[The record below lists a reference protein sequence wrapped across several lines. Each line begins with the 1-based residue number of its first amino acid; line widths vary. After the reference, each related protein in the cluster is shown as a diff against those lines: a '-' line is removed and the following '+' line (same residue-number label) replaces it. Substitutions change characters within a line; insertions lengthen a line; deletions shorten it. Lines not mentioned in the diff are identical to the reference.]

1 MSNSHFQRLN
11 VRITILVFSTT
22 QSTSII
28 KQFDRDTHCRLINRE
43 RTEKKHVYLSGPR
56 LAVEPRNKT
65 LVIEIGVNT
74 GASGLSKIAFLKF
87 FVRDHMLFNF
97 QTLSSSRTRFRM
109 LKLSSRSLNPRSNGE
124 IPCAGPPPNI
134 DIRMHI

>member
-1 MSNSHFQRLN
+1 MSNSHVRRLN

-28 KQFDRDTHCRLINRE
+28 KQFDRDTNCRLINRE
-43 RTEKKHVYLSGPR
+43 RTEKKHVYSSGPR

-74 GASGLSKIAFLKF
+74 GESGLSKIAFLKF
-87 FVRDHMLFNF
+87 FVRDHMFFKF

-124 IPCAGPPPNI
+124 IPCVGPPPNI